1 MVYVRNVRKKNNYN
15 QEYQGVEMI
24 KVESISRLYGDFHAV
39 ENVSFNIAKGEI
51 VGLLG
56 HNGAGKTTIMK
67 LLTGYL
73 EADVGSIIIDDQDV
87 SIHPEAAQSLIGYL
101 PENLPLYQEMSIID
115 YLDYVADLRGLSGY
129 EKKDAIQYAINQTE
143 LHEKAFQSIATLSR
157 GYKQRVGVAQAIL
170 HHPSVLILDEPTNGL
185 DPTQTQHM
193 RSLIKQC
200 AENATIILSTHIM
213 QEVDAICDRV
223 LILNNGK
230 LDLDE
235 QLSSLQSM
243 HSLNLETDIAEDSL
257 RAMLSDLS
265 EIEGIKSQDNESEY
279 KNYILQVSEQADIK
293 LLIAKVVNRI
303 SAVDKSI
310 YTISPQKHDL
320 ESVFRQVSSAKGDV
334 DAA

>member
-1 MVYVRNVRKKNNYN
+1 
-15 QEYQGVEMI
+15 MI

-39 ENVSFNIAKGEI
+39 ENVSFTIAKGEI

-73 EADVGSIIIDDQDV
+73 EADVGSITINDQDV
-87 SIHPEAAQSLIGYL
+87 SINPEAAQSLIGYL

-115 YLDYVADLRGLSGY
+115 YLDYVADLRGLSGNK
-129 EKKDAIQYAINQTE
+129 KKDAIQYAIDQTE
-143 LHEKAFQSIATLSR
+143 LHEKIFQSIATLSR

-170 HHPSVLILDEPTNGL
+170 HRPSVLILDEPTNGL

-200 AENATIILSTHIM
+200 ADNATIILSTHIM

-243 HSLNLETDIAEDSL
+243 HSLNMETDVAEDTISDI
-257 RAMLSDLS
+257 LSDLS
-265 EIEGIKSQDNESEY
+265 EIEIIKSHDNKTEY
-279 KNYILQVSEQADIK
+279 KKYTLHITEQTDVR
-293 LLIAKVVNRI
+293 LLIAKIVKRM
-303 SAVDKSI
+303 SAAGKSI
-310 YTISPQKHDL
+310 YTIAPQKHDL
-320 ESVFRQVSSAKGDV
+320 ESVFRQVSSAKGEV
-334 DAA
+334 DAAR